1 MAFEFKLPDIGEGVV
16 EGEIVRWFIKEG
28 DGVEEDQPLVEVMT
42 DKATVELPSPVQGRV
57 VKRGGEEG
65 DIVQV
70 GATLVVIETEAQ
82 QGETVVKEEQVA
94 EVPQVQAA
102 GKGKEQPT
110 SVSGRALATPAIRK
124 LAQERSID
132 LSQIHGSGPG
142 GRIRKEDLER
152 VGAPAAAGEVETI
165 AYRGLRRKIGDHVS
179 ASKRTAAHYTYVE
192 EADVTQ
198 LVRRREELIA
208 SSSIDDVRITYLP
221 FFMKAVV
228 EGLKKHPLVNSTLDE
243 AKGVIELRKYYNIG
257 IAVAT
262 PEGLVVPVVK
272 GVEEKSLSQVAR
284 EVAKLTSAARK
295 GTLELEDL
303 KGGSFTI
310 TSLGVL
316 GGVLAT
322 PIINYP
328 EVAILGVHKISQR
341 PVVQEGEI
349 VIRDMVYLS
358 LSLDHRVLD
367 GVAAAEFLRDVIA
380 QLESPSP
387 LFEAL

>member
-1 MAFEFKLPDIGEGVV
+1 MVFEFRLPDIGEGLV

-28 DGVEEDQPLVEVMT
+28 DGVEEDQPLVEIMT

-57 VKRGGEEG
+57 MKRDGEEG
-65 DIVQV
+65 DVVQV
-70 GATLVVIETEAQ
+70 GTTLVVIETEAE
-82 QGETVVKEEQVA
+82 QGKTIVREEKVT
-94 EVPQVQAA
+94 EVPPVQAA
-102 GKGKEQPT
+102 GKEKTRP
-110 SVSGRALATPAIRK
+110 VSDSERALATPAIRR

-132 LSQIHGSGPG
+132 LSRIRGSGPG

-152 VGAPAAAGEVETI
+152 VGAPAATGEVERI
-165 AYRGLRRKIGDHVS
+165 AYRGLRRKIGEQVS
-179 ASKRTAAHYTYVE
+179 TSKRTAAHCTYVE
-192 EADVTQ
+192 EADVTE
-198 LVRRREELIA
+198 LVRRREELVA
-208 SSSIDDVRITYLP
+208 SSSSDDVRITYLP

-228 EGLKKHPLVNSTLDE
+228 GGLQKHPLVNSTLDE
-243 AKGVIELRKYYNIG
+243 AKGLIELRKYYNIG

-262 PEGLVVPVVK
+262 PEGLLVPVVK
-272 GVEEKSLSQVAR
+272 RVEKKSLSQVAR

-295 GTLELEDL
+295 GTIELQDL

-310 TSLGVL
+310 TSLGLL
-316 GGVLAT
+316 GGILAT

-328 EVAILGVHKISQR
+328 EVAILGVHKISKR
-341 PVVQEGEI
+341 PVVQEGRI

-367 GVAAAEFLRDVIA
+367 GVVAAKFLRDVIA
-380 QLESPSP
+380 QLESPNA